1 MIILLWVQFLFWSV
15 NCEESEFSDPYFYKY
30 GLVIGMGVVVKK
42 VMFSISIAKDKKGRQ
57 MLSVSRMTY
66 CGVGMFLVL
75 HR

>member
-1 MIILLWVQFLFWSV
+1 MERAS
-15 NCEESEFSDPYFYKY
+15 FSDPYFYEY
-30 GLVIGMGVVVKK
+30 CLVIGMGVVVKK
-42 VMFSISIAKDKKGRQ
+42 AMSSMSIAKDKKGRQ